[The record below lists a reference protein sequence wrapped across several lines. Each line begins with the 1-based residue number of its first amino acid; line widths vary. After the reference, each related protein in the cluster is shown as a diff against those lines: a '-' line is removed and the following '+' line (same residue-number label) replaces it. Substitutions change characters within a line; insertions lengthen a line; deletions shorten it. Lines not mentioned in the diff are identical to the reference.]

1 MLTPHVSVEQVS
13 FWAAAEMARRKPTE
27 TLSTTLARP
36 MPHEMRCVV
45 EKKKNVIPDGP
56 GGGGSRRSRVF
67 ADPHFFSYHLFFLS
81 LLSWS
86 L

>member
-27 TLSTTLARP
+27 TLSTTLVRP
-36 MPHEMRCVV
+36 MPHEMRGLWGGHGFR
-45 EKKKNVIPDGP
+45 KGADGP

-67 ADPHFFSYHLFFLS
+67 AGSLFFPHHFFFPS
-81 LLSWS
+81 LLS
-86 L
+86 